1 MISTIFNMPWILGR
15 TKEWEEFCK
24 SFLKRFDALRLM
36 LERGWVIS
44 SLGFSKSEQWL
55 CTFCISIQIQ
65 KQHRQKGLRERKAV
79 DSLQFPKPIC
89 FHLTLAR
96 QGSKSK
102 CWKPSVST
110 ITFKPDGVLKALI
123 IPVKPFMKRMA
134 ITDLAGMHC
143 QLHETRNKKQ
153 AIARWKG
160 PECVSSSFISLSCSC
175 YIQKPFRYPTNVDHA
190 NCYVSLFFYL
200 RDTTH

>member
-1 MISTIFNMPWILGR
+1 MPWILGR

-24 SFLKRFDALRLM
+24 SFLKRLDAWRLM
-36 LERGWVIS
+36 LESGWVIS
-44 SLGFSKSEQWL
+44 WLGFSKSEQWL

-65 KQHRQKGLRERKAV
+65 KQHRKKVCRTKGSWLT
-79 DSLQFPKPIC
+79 SISQPIC

-153 AIARWKG
+153 AIARWKRTWMC
-160 PECVSSSFISLSCSC
+160 PIIFHLTILQLSRSKT
-175 YIQKPFRYPTNVDHA
+175 I
-190 NCYVSLFFYL
+190 
-200 RDTTH
+200 